1 MQVGTRLG
9 AYEVIVKLGEGGL
22 GEVYRARDTKLN
34 RDVALKTLP
43 ATLAA
48 DPDYL
53 ARFKRESQLLASLNH
68 ANIAAVY
75 GFEDADSVHAI
86 AMELVEGEDL
96 AERIAREPIPV
107 GEALAI
113 ARQLADALEAAHR
126 PPSSPGHSGVDRA
139 IVVTGTVP
147 VSECNGDSPPGGS
160 DGSVTASIPGGIA
173 CCGRAETARQHG
185 AADRGGIG
193 PARRARRLPRR
204 RQEPVSRCG
213 VHHADTASRR

>member
-1 MQVGTRLG
+1 M
-9 AYEVIVKLGEGGL
+9 

-113 ARQLADALEAAHR
+113 ARQLADALETAHEHGIIHRDLKPANIKLR
-126 PPSSPGHSGVDRA
+126 PMER
-139 IVVTGTVP
+139 
-147 VSECNGDSPPGGS
+147 
-160 DGSVTASIPGGIA
+160 
-173 CCGRAETARQHG
+173 
-185 AADRGGIG
+185 
-193 PARRARRLPRR
+193 
-204 RQEPVSRCG
+204 
-213 VHHADTASRR
+213 